1 MASEKQVKNLEWE
14 SEVLQQRFTKVQ
26 SERDE
31 LYDKFE
37 SSIYEV
43 AQKTGLKGTLLERR
57 LEAMSEALEMKEAQL
72 AEVLT
77 AANLDPGTLQV
88 RLRIKFSQKI
98 YSYCISLVLASTSH
112 LFTRMLFC
120 DRSNLNSC
128 H

>member
-26 SERDE
+26 AERDE

-77 AANLDPGTLQV
+77 AANLDPSTLQV
-88 RLRIKFSQKI
+88 
-98 YSYCISLVLASTSH
+98 
-112 LFTRMLFC
+112 
-120 DRSNLNSC
+120 SC
-128 H
+128 SGGFALL